1 MNRAATITR
10 SILIYSLILSL
21 GSIGFCARPVMA
33 APQHVCAKSA
43 DPLKAQT
50 CCCPGCNGRCNGT
63 CCQQQRSKPTPPSQ
77 PSRPDNDKDNLVV
90 LAVQVGSIAVGNSGG
105 AAAYRSTTSL
115 DGSQAILSLQ
125 SQHVRIQT

>member
-1 MNRAATITR
+1 MKRAAITIR

-21 GSIGFCARPVMA
+21 GSIGFCARPVVG
-33 APQHVCAKSA
+33 APRHICAKTA

-50 CCCPGCNGRCNGT
+50 CCCPGCNGRCDGT

-77 PSRPDNDKDNLVV
+77 PHRAGNEKDSLVV
-90 LAVQVGSIAVGNSGG
+90 LAVQVGSIAVGNNDG
-105 AAAYRSTTSL
+105 ASAHRSTASL